1 LSASPF
7 ITRPAGPPVWALG
20 ALAVVLVS
28 GLLLAFLQVLHASVA
43 QGALRRQ
50 TLLDQDAARWNCD
63 RLPQRQAR
71 AECRARL
78 PDAAS
83 SPSTPIT

>member
-1 LSASPF
+1 
-7 ITRPAGPPVWALG
+7 
-20 ALAVVLVS
+20 
-28 GLLLAFLQVLHASVA
+28 VA